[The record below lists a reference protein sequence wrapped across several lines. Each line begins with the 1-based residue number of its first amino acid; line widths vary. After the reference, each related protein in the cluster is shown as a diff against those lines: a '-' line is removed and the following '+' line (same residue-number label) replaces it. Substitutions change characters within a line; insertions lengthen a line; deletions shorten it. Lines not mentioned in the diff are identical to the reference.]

1 MKKILRYDN
10 QIQQTL
16 IGLIPLLWLL
26 GSYFGVIFNVFSI
39 ITFFSLA
46 VYQYTINWIKFC
58 NPLFKN
64 KMYWYRIV
72 YLVLASYVVIPFLIL
87 LISSYFNIMIEIK
100 EIIHNMLGS
109 WVILTPILIFGSLF
123 ISFKDRKQFENY
135 INTKIKHNE

>member
-10 QIQQTL
+10 QIQQVL
-16 IGLIPLLWLL
+16 IGLIPLLWILA
-26 GSYFGVIFNVFSI
+26 SYFGEIFNVFSI

-46 VYQYTINWIKFC
+46 VYQYTINWVKFC

-87 LISSYFNIMIEIK
+87 LISSYFNIMIEIQV
-100 EIIHNMLGS
+100 IIHNMLGA
-109 WVILTPILIFGSLF
+109 WVVLTPILIFGSLF
-123 ISFKDRKQFENY
+123 ISFKDRKQFENLL
-135 INTKIKHNE
+135 TQK